1 MTTLFKALD
10 KFSNFLKIIGLI
22 ALTCMM
28 MLTVVD
34 VIGRY
39 FRHPIFGSVEL
50 VGFFA
55 TIVVATALP
64 YTYKMEGHVGVE
76 ILVRLL
82 SKKTQLIID
91 IITRLLSLGLFVIIT
106 WQMFVYAHDIK
117 LTGEVSMNME
127 FPLHYIVYL
136 LAFGLL
142 SFSVTIVEV
151 IIKNIKE
158 ISELK
163 TK

>member
-1 MTTLFKALD
+1 MSIIFKVLD
-10 KFSNFLKIIGLI
+10 KFSDFLRAIGLI

-28 MLTVVD
+28 LLTVVD

-39 FRHPIFGSVEL
+39 FKHPIFGSVEM

-55 TIVVATALP
+55 TIIVATALP
-64 YTYKMEGHVGVE
+64 YTYKMDGHVGVE

-82 SKKTQLIID
+82 SQKNQLIID
-91 IITRLLSLGLFVIIT
+91 ILTRLLSLVLFCLIT
-106 WQMFVYAHDIK
+106 WQMFVYAEDMK
-117 LTGEVSMNME
+117 LSGEVSMNME

-142 SFSVTIVEV
+142 SFTVTIVEM
-151 IIKNIKE
+151 ILKNIKQ